1 MRKENV
7 FQAIMMVVLIMATTL
22 LIKIPL
28 PTRGYFNFGDV
39 AVVFAGLTLA
49 APIKR
54 KGIRIDNNNSIWIA
68 FLVGGIGSALA
79 DVIGGFAIFAPMTF
93 FAKALECSW
102 AALASTSRGIFH
114 LMALMLGGAF
124 MVITYFAFE
133 SLTPSIG
140 MQGAF
145 SEIIPNLIQ
154 AAGGF
159 LGGKIIFIASQQIF
173 NKERG
178 TS

>member
-1 MRKENV
+1 MRKEIV

-22 LIKIPL
+22 LVKIPL

-49 APIKR
+49 APR
-54 KGIRIDNNNSIWIA
+54 KKNGVRIDNDHAIWMA
-68 FLVGGIGSALA
+68 FLAGGIGSALA
-79 DVIGGFAIFAPMTF
+79 DVIGGFALFAPMTF
-93 FAKALECSW
+93 IAKALECSW

-114 LMALMLGGAF
+114 LMALMLGGSF

-145 SEIIPNLIQ
+145 SEVIPNLIQ

-159 LGGKIIFIASQQIF
+159 LGGKIIFLASQQIF
-173 NKERG
+173 AKEK
-178 TS
+178 

>member
-1 MRKENV
+1 MRKNTV
-7 FQAIMMVVLIMATTL
+7 FQTIMMIVLIMATTL

-39 AVVFAGLTLA
+39 AVVFAGLTLG
-49 APIKR
+49 APIK
-54 KGIRIDNNNSIWIA
+54 KNGLRIDNDHGIWLA
-68 FLVGGIGSALA
+68 FLAGGIGSALA

-93 FAKALECSW
+93 IAKALECAW
-102 AALASTSRGIFH
+102 AALASTTKGMFH
-114 LMALMLGGAF
+114 FLALVLGGAF
-124 MVITYFAFE
+124 MVLTYYAFE

-140 MQGAF
+140 LQGSF

-159 LGGKIIFIASQQIF
+159 LGGKIIFIASRQLLT
-173 NKERG
+173 KEK
-178 TS
+178 

>member
-7 FQAIMMVVLIMATTL
+7 FHAIMLMVLILATTL
-22 LIKIPL
+22 LVKIPL

-49 APIKR
+49 APKR
-54 KGIRIDNNNSIWIA
+54 KNGIRIDNVHGIWLA
-68 FLVGGIGSALA
+68 FLAGGIGSALA
-79 DVIGGFAIFAPMTF
+79 DIVGGFALFAPMTF
-93 FAKALECSW
+93 IAKALECSW
-102 AALASTSRGIFH
+102 AALASSSRGIFH
-114 LMALMLGGAF
+114 FLALLLGGAF
-124 MVITYFAFE
+124 MVLTYFAFE

-159 LGGKIIFIASQQIF
+159 LGGKVIFIASRQLL
-173 NKERG
+173 NKEK
-178 TS
+178 